1 MKKFLLPA
9 LAIAL
14 FTFSACEE
22 EHDDHAH
29 SHATITFLHPTDNDT
44 IALADANAVDIH
56 IKFEWEGEEGEA
68 VEVKL
73 IAEGQTDSLVID
85 FNVDQHENL
94 YEFTE
99 VVNLSSFAAGTGF
112 HLQASVCADHD
123 CTALGQTSSSH
134 FTLVP

>member
-29 SHATITFLHPTDNDT
+29 SHATITFLHPTDNDSV
-44 IALADANAVDIH
+44 ALADANAVDIH
-56 IKFEWEGEEGEA
+56 VKFEWDGEEGEA

-85 FNVDQHENL
+85 FDLHQHDAL
-94 YEFTE
+94 YEFE
-99 VVNLSSFAAGTGF
+99 ELVNLSSFPAGTAF
-112 HLQASVCADHD
+112 HLEAKAFENHEGTEFVE
-123 CTALGQTSSSH
+123 SSIH